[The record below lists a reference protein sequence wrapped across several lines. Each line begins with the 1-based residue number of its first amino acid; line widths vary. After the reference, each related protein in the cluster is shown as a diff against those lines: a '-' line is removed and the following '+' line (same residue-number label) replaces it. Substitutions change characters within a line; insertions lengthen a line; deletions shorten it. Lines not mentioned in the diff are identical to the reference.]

1 MRTSVQF
8 PVLASGVERSGLVR
22 LVSIRRHRRDRFR
35 LSKLAVQGLSVDF
48 ENRGGFGLIPVHRF
62 EHRTHIV
69 TLNLIK
75 TYSPRDDV
83 FEQLC
88 RWNPSADNARLEI
101 FNRES
106 VVVA

>member
-22 LVSIRRHRRDRFR
+22 LVSIRRHRGDRFR
-35 LSKLAVQGLSVDF
+35 LSKLAIQGLSVDF

-62 EHRTHIV
+62 QYRTHIV

-75 TYSPRDDV
+75 TYPPRDDV

-88 RWNPSADNARLEI
+88 RRNPGAGDAGREI
-101 FNRES
+101 FSSEP
-106 VVVA
+106 VVAT